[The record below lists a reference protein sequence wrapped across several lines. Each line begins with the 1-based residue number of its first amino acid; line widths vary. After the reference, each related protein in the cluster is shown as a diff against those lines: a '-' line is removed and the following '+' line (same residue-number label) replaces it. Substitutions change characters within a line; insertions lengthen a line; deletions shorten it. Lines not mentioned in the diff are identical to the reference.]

1 MRMLIVAMWM
11 KMAAMVAMM
20 CMRTIIMMIIG

>member
-20 CMRTIIMMIIG
+20 WMRTIIMMIIG